1 MLRAKIWCYLA
12 VIASASLFSFFIY
25 SVFLL
30 GLNEF
35 PLFKDVTLDQ
45 LAHSTYY
52 SVALPLLLVA
62 LSFTGTGFW
71 IGWVT
76 LTIKV
81 APPMPEIV
89 GKNDHSRIKAFIL
102 CLAMVIISAA
112 LVYGVYIRSFWALA
126 LPALV
131 ITAVVLGAV
140 FWVGLTII
148 TTKNRL
154 PVNKK
159 QEEPA

>member
-1 MLRAKIWCYLA
+1 MRRAKIWGYLA
-12 VIASASLFSFFIY
+12 VIASAALFSFFIY

-30 GLNEF
+30 GLNDF
-35 PLFKDVTLDQ
+35 PWFSGVTLDQ
-45 LAHSTYY
+45 LAHISYY
-52 SVALPLLLVA
+52 SAALPLLLVA
-62 LSFTGTGFW
+62 LSFTGTVFW
-71 IGWVT
+71 IGWVI

-81 APPMPEIV
+81 APPMSEIV

-102 CLAMVIISAA
+102 CLVMVIISAA
-112 LVYGVYIRSFWALA
+112 LVYGIYIRSFWALA

-131 ITAVVLGAV
+131 ISAVVLGAI
-140 FWVGLTII
+140 FWVGVTII
-148 TTKNRL
+148 TTRATL